1 MEGNAVSRLSSQALT
16 TLAQLDARNHLIV
29 LVAGQIAV
37 VASRLEGRLSRA
49 QLAELGGYIKGQRAF
64 RGGCVDEAAARK
76 LLAPLM
82 PGKPV
87 ATGPQ

>member
-29 LVAGQIAV
+29 LVAGQLAV

-64 RGGCVDEAAARK
+64 RGGCVDEAAARS
-76 LLAPLM
+76 
-82 PGKPV
+82 PGRPNLV
-87 ATGPQ
+87 G